1 MDKKKIIKIFLL
13 LILLLF
19 LAFIILTIRKT
30 IILLDIDNKV
40 SNLEN
45 IKQNVYVKT
54 SSITSEYTLETERF
68 IKDDIDKL
76 ILQRK
81 NKDGTET
88 KIIQYDNAERHRVYV
103 EKDGNINITTDTVYE
118 GISPKPVR
126 DSHIE
131 APEGVTPFASY
142 TIIPNAVYS
151 NSLIERII
159 NSMLTSLKTVKKGE
173 KEFYEISGK
182 YSSSTLYSENTEKIS
197 VYVEK
202 ETGLTIKKVE
212 IINENGKSAEN
223 ITTFEYK
230 FDSVTDED
238 VKEPN

>member
-1 MDKKKIIKIFLL
+1 M
-13 LILLLF
+13 
-19 LAFIILTIRKT
+19 
-30 IILLDIDNKV
+30 N
-40 SNLEN
+40 
-45 IKQNVYVKT
+45 
-54 SSITSEYTLETERF
+54 SITSEYTLETERF
-68 IKDDIDKL
+68 IKDDIDKV
-76 ILQRK
+76 ILKRK

-88 KIIQYDNAERHRVYV
+88 KIIQYDNAERHRVYTK
-103 EKDGNINITTDTVYE
+103 KDGNINMTTDTVYE

-126 DSHIE
+126 GSHIKV
-131 APEGVTPFASY
+131 PEGVTPFASY
-142 TIIPNAVYS
+142 TVIPNVGYS
-151 NSLIERII
+151 NSLLERII
-159 NSMLTSLKTVKKGE
+159 NSILTSLKTVKIDG

-182 YSSSTLYSENTEKIS
+182 YSSSTLYSVNTEKIS

-212 IINENGKSAEN
+212 IINENGQKVEN